1 MRYGVGL
8 DNVDIDVAQE
18 LGIAVGNVPEYG
30 HEEISNHAIALLLAL
45 SRKLFAFDAAVR
57 RGGTGIPAPQ
67 SVARLSQRTLGLV
80 GYGRIGRRVA
90 EKARAFGLEVVAYD
104 PYASTADGVELL
116 ELDELLRRADILSLH
131 VPLTPETRHM
141 IGARELALLAPGSLV
156 INIGRGG
163 LVDEDAL
170 VAALHSGHI
179 AGAAL
184 DVTEIE
190 PLPLEQPAARRPER
204 DPHPARRVG
213 VRGRALRPQAPDRR
227 ERPPADRRARAGD
240 RLMAVAERFIP
251 GRAGVTFGAKLARR
265 PDRVVKR
272 VGGLST
278 ELVRVAAGR
287 GSAAPARG
295 DRRFGDDAWSKNP
308 VYSRLLRGYL
318 AAGETL
324 DGLLSR
330 RPARRAGRAA
340 RALRARERA
349 RCTRADQLPA
359 DQPGCAARDGLAS
372 AAPTSYAARA
382 TSPATWPR
390 RRGCRRA
397 SIATGSRSASTSRP
411 RPARSSCAP
420 SCSS

>member
-1 MRYGVGL
+1 MSTIVIIDHGVVGDRDVERHVLEAAGIDVIDTQELGLDVEQGFDLAIEREAVAILAGPIIPLDRAHLSRLKTCRAIVRYGVGL
-8 DNVDIDVAQE
+8 DNVDIDAATE

-116 ELDELLRRADILSLH
+116 GLDELLRRADILSLH

-141 IGARELALLAPGSLV
+141 IGARELALLEPGSLV

-190 PLPLEQPAARRPER
+190 PLPLSSPLLDAPNVILT
-204 DPHPARRVG
+204 PHVAWVSEVALSDLKRLTAEN
-213 VRGRALRPQAPDRR
+213 ALRLI
-227 ERPPADRRARAGD
+227 G
-240 RLMAVAERFIP
+240 
-251 GRAGVTFGAKLARR
+251 
-265 PDRVVKR
+265 
-272 VGGLST
+272 
-278 ELVRVAAGR
+278 
-287 GSAAPARG
+287 
-295 DRRFGDDAWSKNP
+295 
-308 VYSRLLRGYL
+308 
-318 AAGETL
+318 
-324 DGLLSR
+324 
-330 RPARRAGRAA
+330 
-340 RALRARERA
+340 AREPV
-349 RCTRADQLPA
+349 TV
-359 DQPGCAARDGLAS
+359 
-372 AAPTSYAARA
+372 
-382 TSPATWPR
+382 
-390 RRGCRRA
+390 
-397 SIATGSRSASTSRP
+397 
-411 RPARSSCAP
+411 
-420 SCSS
+420 

>member
-1 MRYGVGL
+1 MSTIVIIDHGVVGDREVERSVLEAAGHDVIDTQALGLSAEEGFDLAVERDAVAILAGPIIPLDRAHLERLESCLAVVRYGVGL

-67 SVARLSQRTLGLV
+67 SVARLSRRTLGLV

-116 ELDELLRRADILSLH
+116 GLDELLRRADVLSLH

-141 IGARELALLAPGSLV
+141 IGARELALLKPDSLV

-190 PLPLEQPAARRPER
+190 PLPLSSPLLDAPNVILT
-204 DPHPARRVG
+204 PHVAWVSEVALSDLKRLTAEN
-213 VRGRALRPQAPDRR
+213 ALRLI
-227 ERPPADRRARAGD
+227 G
-240 RLMAVAERFIP
+240 
-251 GRAGVTFGAKLARR
+251 
-265 PDRVVKR
+265 
-272 VGGLST
+272 
-278 ELVRVAAGR
+278 
-287 GSAAPARG
+287 
-295 DRRFGDDAWSKNP
+295 
-308 VYSRLLRGYL
+308 
-318 AAGETL
+318 
-324 DGLLSR
+324 
-330 RPARRAGRAA
+330 
-340 RALRARERA
+340 AREPV
-349 RCTRADQLPA
+349 TV
-359 DQPGCAARDGLAS
+359 
-372 AAPTSYAARA
+372 
-382 TSPATWPR
+382 
-390 RRGCRRA
+390 
-397 SIATGSRSASTSRP
+397 
-411 RPARSSCAP
+411 
-420 SCSS
+420 

>member
-1 MRYGVGL
+1 MSTIVIIDHGVVGDRAVERHVLEAAGHDVIDTQELGLDVEQGFDLAIEREAVAILAGPIIPLDRAHLERLESCSAIVRYGVGL

-30 HEEISNHAIALLLAL
+30 HEEISNHAIALLLGL
-45 SRKLFAFDAAVR
+45 SRKLFEFDAAVR

-116 ELDELLRRADILSLH
+116 GLDELLRRADILSLH

-141 IGARELALLAPGSLV
+141 IGARELAMLAPGSLV

-190 PLPLEQPAARRPER
+190 PLPLNSPLLDAPNVILT
-204 DPHPARRVG
+204 PHVAWVSEVALSDLKRLTAEN
-213 VRGRALRPQAPDRR
+213 ALRLI
-227 ERPPADRRARAGD
+227 G
-240 RLMAVAERFIP
+240 
-251 GRAGVTFGAKLARR
+251 
-265 PDRVVKR
+265 
-272 VGGLST
+272 
-278 ELVRVAAGR
+278 
-287 GSAAPARG
+287 
-295 DRRFGDDAWSKNP
+295 
-308 VYSRLLRGYL
+308 
-318 AAGETL
+318 
-324 DGLLSR
+324 
-330 RPARRAGRAA
+330 
-340 RALRARERA
+340 AREPV
-349 RCTRADQLPA
+349 TV
-359 DQPGCAARDGLAS
+359 
-372 AAPTSYAARA
+372 
-382 TSPATWPR
+382 
-390 RRGCRRA
+390 
-397 SIATGSRSASTSRP
+397 
-411 RPARSSCAP
+411 
-420 SCSS
+420 

>member
-1 MRYGVGL
+1 MSTIVIIDHGVVGDREVERRVLESAGHDVIDTQALGLSAEEGFDLAVERDAVAILAGPIIPLDRAHLERLESCQAVVRYGVGL

-67 SVARLSQRTLGLV
+67 SVARLSRRTLGLV

-116 ELDELLRRADILSLH
+116 GLDELLRRADVLSLH

-141 IGARELALLAPGSLV
+141 IGARELALLKPDSLV

-190 PLPLEQPAARRPER
+190 PLPLSSPLLDAPNVILT
-204 DPHPARRVG
+204 PHVAWVSEVALSDLKRLTAEN
-213 VRGRALRPQAPDRR
+213 ALRLI
-227 ERPPADRRARAGD
+227 G
-240 RLMAVAERFIP
+240 
-251 GRAGVTFGAKLARR
+251 
-265 PDRVVKR
+265 
-272 VGGLST
+272 
-278 ELVRVAAGR
+278 
-287 GSAAPARG
+287 
-295 DRRFGDDAWSKNP
+295 
-308 VYSRLLRGYL
+308 
-318 AAGETL
+318 
-324 DGLLSR
+324 
-330 RPARRAGRAA
+330 
-340 RALRARERA
+340 AREPV
-349 RCTRADQLPA
+349 TV
-359 DQPGCAARDGLAS
+359 
-372 AAPTSYAARA
+372 
-382 TSPATWPR
+382 
-390 RRGCRRA
+390 
-397 SIATGSRSASTSRP
+397 
-411 RPARSSCAP
+411 
-420 SCSS
+420 